1 MKNQIRYLQNIF
13 HELLNDYGQAYLAIK
28 HSENTDIGKR
38 GFSEEEKKQGLIL
51 VFNRKN
57 HKDLQWTSDGSITV
71 NLGFGVGNRPERCFI
86 YSDDIVSVFSPDA
99 QVKFDRWDARDA
111 VDLSAEPGKAA
122 SPKSNKAVQEKVISL
137 DSFRKTKN

>member
-1 MKNQIRYLQNIF
+1 MKNQIRYLQNLF

-38 GFSEEEKKQGLIL
+38 GFTEEEKKQGLIL

-71 NLGFGVGNRPERCFI
+71 TLGFGGGNKAERCFI
-86 YSDDIVSVFSPDA
+86 YFEDIVSVFSPDA
-99 QVKFDRWDARDA
+99 RVKFDRWDVKDA
-111 VDLSAEPGKAA
+111 VNVSGESGKSSAPQMN
-122 SPKSNKAVQEKVISL
+122 KSSREKVISL